1 MQKRE
6 QSEYTYSS
14 PPMAGIVFLLSVCG
28 LSRNASV
35 LTSASKLKAAATRAI
50 FCLRWLCD
58 FFQKLSRHRRAVVAI
73 LDDKVRDFVAR
84 NSTH

>member
-6 QSEYTYSS
+6 QNKYTYS
-14 PPMAGIVFLLSVCG
+14 PPIAGIVVLLSVCG
-28 LSRNASV
+28 LSRTASV

-50 FCLRWLCD
+50 FCLRCLCD
-58 FFQKLSRHRRAVVAI
+58 FFQKLSRRRRAVVAT
-73 LDDKVRDFVAR
+73 LGDKVRDFVAT